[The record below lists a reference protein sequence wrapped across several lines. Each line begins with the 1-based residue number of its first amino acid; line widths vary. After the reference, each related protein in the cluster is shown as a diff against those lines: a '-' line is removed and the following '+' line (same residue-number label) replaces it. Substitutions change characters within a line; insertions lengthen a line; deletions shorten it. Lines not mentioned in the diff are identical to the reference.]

1 MDLVTTWGVCG
12 FTASTACSE
21 LHKILFPVLVA
32 PSQGFPNIPE
42 VAQETEEL
50 SVCPSLI
57 QQELDGVVEMQ
68 PGLLL
73 GVTRDNHQ
81 RGAGI
86 Y

>member
-21 LHKILFPVLVA
+21 LHKILFPVPVA

-50 SVCPSLI
+50 SVCPLSSSNWMESWKCS
-57 QQELDGVVEMQ
+57 QASSWE
-68 PGLLL
+68 
-73 GVTRDNHQ
+73 
-81 RGAGI
+81 
-86 Y
+86 